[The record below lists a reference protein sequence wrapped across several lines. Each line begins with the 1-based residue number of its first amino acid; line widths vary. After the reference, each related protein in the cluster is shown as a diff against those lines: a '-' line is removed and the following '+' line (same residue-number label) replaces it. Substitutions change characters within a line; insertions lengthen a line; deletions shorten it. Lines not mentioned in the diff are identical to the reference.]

1 MQGLAVAAAA
11 AATAL
16 QTDHTDDHN
25 DSDQDDD
32 NDDKIRGVLT
42 DGVGRL
48 VPLDDH
54 LLDDGDAAS
63 RGIINVDKVVLVLL
77 FDGTIGCLSSDVPA
91 GILFLLQLLL
101 TPVVAHLVFHEL

>member
-63 RGIINVDKVVLVLL
+63 RCIINIDEVVLVLL
-77 FDGTIGCLSSDVPA
+77 FDGASGCLISVPD
-91 GILFLLQLLL
+91 GVLFLLQLLL
-101 TPVVAHLVFHEL
+101 SPVVAHLVFHEL